1 MDIVVLKS
9 FSPEIFFSICL
20 LLQLIFNVRLIN
32 LLNFN
37 FPILEK
43 ESLVQIFVIIFS
55 VLILYSYQEI
65 EGFFFNFLFVNENN
79 TTLIKS
85 FVMLS
90 LLFSVVFI

>member
-65 EGFFFNFLFVNENN
+65 EGFFF
-79 TTLIKS
+79 
-85 FVMLS
+85 
-90 LLFSVVFI
+90 